1 LIVKT
6 PNHPDQVRRCVVNRL
21 NCSTVCFCL
30 LLSAATHAQT
40 VYRIVGAD
48 GRITFSDK
56 APVSADSATVMVPG
70 GRTIPLAAAMLP
82 LELRQVVGKYP
93 VTLYSAAN
101 CAPCNSGRDLLVSRG
116 VPFAERTVSTNED
129 SDALQRISGGTS
141 LPLLTIGSQQIKGF
155 SESEWTQFLDAA
167 AYPKSS
173 VLPATYRSPPATP
186 LVVTQP
192 LAPAVQPNETQPPQ
206 QTQPAPTVPSQTPSN
221 PAGIRF

>member
-6 PNHPDQVRRCVVNRL
+6 PNHPDQARRCVVNRL
-21 NCSTVCFCL
+21 NSSAIFFCL

-56 APVSADSATVMVPG
+56 APISADSATVMIPG
-70 GRTIPLAAAMLP
+70 GRTISLPAVNLP
-82 LELRQVVGKYP
+82 LELRQVAGKYP
-93 VTLYSAAN
+93 VTLYSSAN
-101 CAPCNSGRDLLVSRG
+101 CAPCNSGRDLLGGRG

-129 SDALQRISGGTS
+129 SEALQRISGGTS

-167 AYPKSS
+167 GYPKSS
-173 VLPATYRSPPATP
+173 VLPAGYRSPPAAP
-186 LVVTQP
+186 LVVLQP
-192 LAPAVQPNETQPPQ
+192 VAPATKPEEAQPQ
-206 QTQPAPTVPSQTPSN
+206 QKQVTPTEPSQTPNN